1 MKKQSTNRQY
11 NFSDA
16 DLYVMLGETLRRVKR
31 DEAEFQNYGLDAAKY
46 NSVLGRMEQFG
57 ALPNDDEMVGE
68 QMVKTAS
75 KNEAANAVRSA
86 IRSLM
91 TRVAMRYSNR
101 TGQYRKFG
109 TARLGDMS
117 DAQLLFC
124 GRRAA
129 RVARNMQ
136 STLDSYGV
144 NDAAIERVL
153 DGCRAFE
160 TALNIQQDYL
170 HDRDIA
176 VDRRVKL
183 GNQLYQDLVMLCDI
197 GKDIWAEKDHIK
209 YEEYVI
215 YETKSNAAE
224 RTA

>member
-11 NFSDA
+11 NFPDA
-16 DLYVMLGETLRRVKR
+16 DLYVMLGKTLRRAKR
-31 DEAEFQNYGLDAAKY
+31 DEQEFQAYGFGAEKY
-46 NSVLGRMEQFG
+46 NSILTRMETFG

-68 QMVKTAS
+68 QMVKTS
-75 KNEAANAVRSA
+75 TKNEAAKAVRSA

-91 TRVAMRYSNR
+91 TRVAMRFNNR

-136 STLDSYGV
+136 STLETYGV
-144 NDAAIERVL
+144 NDVAIERVL
-153 DGCRAFE
+153 ESCRKFE
-160 TALNIQQDYL
+160 IALNVQQDYL

-183 GNQLYQDLVMLCDI
+183 GNQLYQDLVTLSDI
-197 GKDIWAEKDHIK
+197 GKDIWAESDRVK
-209 YEEYVI
+209 YDEYVI
-215 YETKSNAAE
+215 YETRSKPQEAA
-224 RTA
+224 